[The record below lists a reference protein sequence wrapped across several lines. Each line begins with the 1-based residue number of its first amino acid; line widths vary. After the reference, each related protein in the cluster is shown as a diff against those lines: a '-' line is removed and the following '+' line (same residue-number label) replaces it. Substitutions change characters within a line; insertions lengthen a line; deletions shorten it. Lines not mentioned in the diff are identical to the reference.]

1 MRKILLLIL
10 LIVQAFLLDAQVVAL
25 KNQVEG
31 NGITLSSAEG
41 APGDVV
47 EFELSVKNM
56 EAFVAFQTE
65 IPLGDNLSYVENSAV
80 LYRKADHELV
90 ASVVN
95 GVLKIYAFSLSN
107 SEFQDN
113 DGKIASF
120 QLKFGTNP
128 GIFTLS
134 NTKSKIVNVMGEE
147 LPLSTVDGIVSIVT
161 PKAEITTPQLDYGHN
176 PIRKTYTKTLTVKN
190 VGNATLTITELLFSD
205 ASLSCP
211 SFTEREVYAGNS
223 TSFSIEYAPVMPGKV
238 TYEITVVSNA
248 SNGNIKPTVTAD
260 PYSVNEL
267 RLDQISGYCD
277 SVIDYNVRI
286 NNMDEMCGFQFYVKM
301 PAALQYQTGSMEL
314 SSRKT
319 DHIGTASMRNDTLVV
334 MAYSPSN
341 AAFSDN
347 DGVIAT
353 LKIKIKGNNGY
364 HYLYP
369 KNFIIANAAAENVLS
384 ASYNGYVNV
393 RSPKISVSS
402 THEFAA
408 SSLTETTAENFS
420 IKNNGNAPLRID
432 SVQFTRDYLFT
443 TTEFP
448 LVINDYSSSNI
459 NVSCS
464 KNTEGD
470 FSGVMRIYSNDASNG
485 LLLVNISGNRY
496 EPNELQLDH
505 EVITSLD
512 YLDVVVNLNNY
523 SELTALQ
530 ADFTF
535 QSEYYT
541 LSNSDVTLTER
552 CSGYSKTAV
561 AVNENSFKI
570 LVFSMSNEI
579 IKGNDGAVLKI
590 RLTRKEGAT
599 NETATVSISN
609 VVLSDIK
616 GNNKN
621 SGAGMSKTIE
631 LMSTHSIELKQGWN
645 WYSTFIDMNGE
656 DGFEFL
662 KTSLGNNAKIIKSQ
676 TEFTLYYA
684 DQGIWDG
691 SLNSYDNK
699 VFYMINML
707 NPMTL
712 EMQGVLTDRS
722 NYEIIINPGWN
733 WINYSNNEGRT
744 INEVNF
750 GFTPT
755 EGDLIKSQTEFAKYY
770 EGYGWDGSLEFLESG
785 GAYMYYSNDEENN
798 IMSFKNNKN

>member
-10 LIVQAFLLDAQVVAL
+10 LTVQAFLLDAQVVAL

-134 NTKSKIVNVMGEE
+134 NTKAKIVNIAGEE

-211 SFTEREVYAGNS
+211 SFTEREVYAGSS
-223 TSFSIEYAPVMPGKV
+223 TSFSIEYAPVMSGKV

-248 SNGNIKPTVTAD
+248 SNGNIKATVTAD

-267 RLDQISGYCD
+267 RLDKISGYCD
-277 SVIDYNVRI
+277 SVIDYKIKI
-286 NNMDEMCGFQFYVKM
+286 NNMDEVCGFQFCVKM

-353 LKIKIKGNNGY
+353 LKIKIKGNSGY

-369 KNFIIANAAAENVLS
+369 KNVIIANAAAENVLS

-393 RSPKISVSS
+393 RSPKINVS
-402 THEFAA
+402 TAYTFAA
-408 SSLTETTAENFS
+408 SSVTEIAAENFS
-420 IKNNGNAPLRID
+420 IKNSGNAPLRID
-432 SVQFTRDYLFT
+432 SVQFNSDYLFT

-464 KNTEGD
+464 KNTEGN
-470 FSGVMRIYSNDASNG
+470 FSGVMRIYSNDGTNS

-496 EPNELQLDH
+496 EPNELQLANDG
-505 EVITSLD
+505 VTNLD

-523 SELTALQ
+523 SDLTAIQ

-535 QSEYYT
+535 PGECYT

-552 CSGYSKTAV
+552 CSGFSKTAV
-561 AVNENSFKI
+561 AVNENTFKI

-609 VVLSDIK
+609 VVLSDVK

-656 DGFEFL
+656 ESFEFL

-733 WINYSNNEGRT
+733 WINYSNNDEMS
-744 INEVNF
+744 INEVDF
-750 GFTPT
+750 GFVPSD
-755 EGDLIKSQTEFAKYY
+755 GDLIKSQTEFAKYY
-770 EGYGWDGSLEFLESG
+770 EGFGWDGSLEFLESG

>member
-1 MRKILLLIL
+1 MLT
-10 LIVQAFLLDAQVVAL
+10 VQVFLLDAQVVAL

-80 LYRKADHELV
+80 LYRNADHELV

-134 NTKSKIVNVMGEE
+134 NTKAKIVNVAGEE

-211 SFTEREVYAGNS
+211 SFTEMEVYAGSS
-223 TSFSIEYAPVMPGKV
+223 TSFSIEYAPVVSGKV

-248 SNGNIKPTVTAD
+248 SNGNIKATVTAD

-267 RLDQISGYCD
+267 RLDQTSGYCD
-277 SVIDYNVRI
+277 SVIDYKIKI
-286 NNMDEMCGFQFYVKM
+286 NNMDEICGFQFCVKM

-341 AAFSDN
+341 VAFSDN

-353 LKIKIKGNNGY
+353 LKIKIKGNSGY

-369 KNFIIANAAAENVLS
+369 KNVIIANAAAENVMS

-393 RSPKISVSS
+393 RSPKINVS
-402 THEFAA
+402 TAYTFAA
-408 SSLTETTAENFS
+408 SSVTEIAAENFS
-420 IKNNGNAPLRID
+420 IKNSGNAPLRID
-432 SVQFTRDYLFT
+432 SVQFNSDYLFS

-459 NVSCS
+459 NISCS
-464 KNTEGD
+464 KNTEGN
-470 FSGVMRIYSNDASNG
+470 FYGVMRIYSNDASNG
-485 LLLVNISGNRY
+485 LMLVNISGNRY
-496 EPNELQLDH
+496 EPNELQIANDG
-505 EVITSLD
+505 VTNLD

-523 SELTALQ
+523 SDLTAIQ

-535 QSEYYT
+535 PGEYYT
-541 LSNSDVTLTER
+541 LSNSDVTLSER
-552 CSGYSKTAV
+552 CSGFSKAAV
-561 AVNENSFKI
+561 AVNENTFKI

-579 IKGNDGAVLKI
+579 IKGNDGAVFKI
-590 RLTRKEGAT
+590 RLARKDGAT

-609 VVLSDIK
+609 VVLSDVK

-621 SGAGMSKTIE
+621 SGVGMSKTIE

-656 DGFEFL
+656 EGLDAL
-662 KTSLGNNAKIIKSQ
+662 KESLGNNAGIIKSQ

-691 SLNSYDNK
+691 SLKSYDNK
-699 VFYMINML
+699 IFYMINML

-712 EMQGVLTDRS
+712 EMRGVVTDMS
-722 NYEIIINPGWN
+722 DYEIVIKPGWN

-744 INEVNF
+744 INEVDF

-770 EGYGWDGSLEFLESG
+770 EGFGWDGSLEFLESG
-785 GAYMYYSNDEENN
+785 GAYMYYSNDVENN

>member
-1 MRKILLLIL
+1 MKKILLIL
-10 LIVQAFLLDAQVVAL
+10 LLAHISVLNAQVVAL

-80 LYRKADHELV
+80 LYRNADHELV

-134 NTKSKIVNVMGEE
+134 NTKAKIVNIAGEE
-147 LPLSTVDGIVSIVT
+147 LSLSTVDGIVSIVT
-161 PKAEITTPQLDYGHN
+161 PKAEITTPQLDYGHT

-190 VGNATLTITELLFSD
+190 VGNAPLTITEILFSD

-211 SFTEREVYAGNS
+211 SFTKREVYAGNS
-223 TSFSIEYAPVMPGKV
+223 ASFSIEYAPVVSGKV

-248 SNGNIKPTVTAD
+248 SNGNIKATVTAD

-267 RLDQISGYCD
+267 HLDQISGYCD

-353 LKIKIKGNNGY
+353 LKIKIKGNSGY

-369 KNFIIANAAAENVLS
+369 KNVIIVNAAAENVMS

-408 SSLTETTAENFS
+408 SSVTETTAENFS

-432 SVQFTRDYLFT
+432 SIQFTRDYLFT

-459 NVSCS
+459 NISCS
-464 KNTEGD
+464 KNTEGN

-485 LLLVNISGNRY
+485 LMLVNISGNRY

-505 EVITSLD
+505 DVITSLD

-561 AVNENSFKI
+561 AIKDNTFKI

-590 RLTRKEGAT
+590 RLRRKEGAT
-599 NETATVSISN
+599 NETAAVSIGN
-609 VVLSDIK
+609 VVLSDVK

-621 SGAGMSKTIE
+621 SGVGMSKTIE
-631 LMSTHSIELKQGWN
+631 LISTHSIELKQGWN

-656 DGFEFL
+656 EGLDAL
-662 KTSLGNNAKIIKSQ
+662 KESLGNNAGIIKSQ
-676 TEFTLYYA
+676 TEFTLYY
-684 DQGIWDG
+684 DEQGVWDG
-691 SLNSYDNK
+691 SLKSYDNK
-699 VFYMINML
+699 IFYMINML
-707 NPMTL
+707 DPMTV
-712 EMQGVLTDRS
+712 EMRGVVTDMS
-722 NYEIIINPGWN
+722 NYEIIIKPGWN

-770 EGYGWDGSLEFLESG
+770 EGFGWDGSLKMLESG
-785 GAYMYYSNDEENN
+785 GAYMYYSSDLENN
-798 IMSFKNNKN
+798 IMSFKKQ